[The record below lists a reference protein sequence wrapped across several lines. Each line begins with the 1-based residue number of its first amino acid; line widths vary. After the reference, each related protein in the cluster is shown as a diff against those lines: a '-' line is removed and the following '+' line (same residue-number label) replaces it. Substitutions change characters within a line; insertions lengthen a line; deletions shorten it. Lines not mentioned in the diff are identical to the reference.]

1 MADSTNTTNMSGAS
15 LSRRAFCAS
24 ASVAAAAGALPMV
37 AHAAGHPDARLLELG
52 RQFDVL
58 VVEALDAERRSSEAA
73 RMAEAQLPAKPE
85 TLRVGPEDAALSI
98 KNEDTWGGG
107 DGFYGHNTASSLR
120 KSSRQR
126 DRAHEPIAFEP
137 FKHGDNFADFMG
149 DITGRIVKAMKEPWP
164 EAQARADEIVAAYD
178 AWNEYSEPITAAD
191 EAWTVEINGIH
202 DAMEPI
208 CFEICTT
215 PARTREGLHVKF
227 RVAHWFH
234 DDRSFNVEDGD
245 TIDGMAINSL
255 GAALAA
261 LEGWQI

>member
-1 MADSTNTTNMSGAS
+1 MSRTTIN
-15 LSRRAFCAS
+15 RRQALA
-24 ASVAAAAGALPMV
+24 AGAAAALAVRATTP
-37 AHAAGHPDARLLELG
+37 AFAAGHPDARLLELG
-52 RQFDVL
+52 RQFDAL
-58 VVEALDAERRSSEAA
+58 VAEALDAERRSSEAA

-85 TLRVGPEDAALSI
+85 TLRVRPEDAALSI

-120 KSSRQR
+120 KSPRQR

-149 DITGRIVKAMKEPWP
+149 DITGRIVKAMTEPWP

-191 EAWTVEINGIH
+191 EAWETEINAIH

-227 RVAHWFH
+227 RVLHWYSADKSFKVEE
-234 DDRSFNVEDGD
+234 DDTVDGK
-245 TIDGMAINSL
+245 ALSSL
-255 GAALAA
+255 VTDLAA